1 MTRSITLY
9 ENMRAVAYTPF
20 YLTIARGDWA
30 REGVDVSVVTSPTKQ
45 QTAQAL
51 IDGEADV
58 SWGGPMRVMMHHN
71 AHADSPLICF
81 GQVVARD
88 PFILMGREPNDRFR
102 FADLIG
108 QRVAVAIE
116 APTPWMTFQDDLG
129 RAGIDPES
137 LDRTPDQAMEENV
150 AALKSGAVDVIQ
162 VFEPYAT
169 ALVEAGDGHIW
180 HRFAER
186 GDITYT
192 SFYTTRSFAKEQ
204 RETCAALVRGIAT
217 GQQALYTETPTVIAE
232 AIAAFFPD
240 LKTDSLSRMID
251 GYRASGLWART
262 PALPPAA
269 FVRLK
274 AALISGGL
282 IGIDPP
288 YERVIDPDLSN
299 AADC

>member
-1 MTRSITLY
+1 MTRLITLY

-30 REGVDVSVVTSPTKQ
+30 REGVEVSVVTSPTKQ

-71 AHADSPLICF
+71 AHADSPLVCF

-88 PFILMGREPNDRFR
+88 PFILMGREPNNRFR

-108 QRVAVAIE
+108 KRVAVAIE

-129 RAGIDPES
+129 RAGIDPAS
-137 LDRTPDQAMEENV
+137 LNRTPDQDMEKNV
-150 AALKSGAVDVIQ
+150 AALKSGALDVIQ

-169 ALVEAGDGHIW
+169 KLADAGEGHIW
-180 HRFAER
+180 HRFADR

-192 SFYTTRSFAKEQ
+192 SFYTTRHFAKAQ
-204 RETCAALVRGIAT
+204 RETCAALVRGIAA
-217 GQQALYTETPTVIAE
+217 GQQALYTETPTAIAE
-232 AIAAFFPD
+232 AIAEFFPE
-240 LKTDSLSRMID
+240 LATDSLSQMID

-288 YERVIDPDLSN
+288 YERVIDSDLSN
-299 AADC
+299 AADR